1 MAKYKEIVSMVLDA
15 LKITSD
21 DSIFTEGH
29 IIFLAGR
36 YRSFLLK
43 QRYYSDLKKQIPESN
58 YQTLCLSLEKTEAI
72 EGLPCVGGYYL
83 RTTEPV
89 PDLLPFGNARF
100 YTSASYFKGDVT
112 MVSKDRFKYVG
123 DNKYLQNILYATLG
137 PDSHVYLNSSN
148 PQFLYLEGEN
158 KLKVTGI
165 FEDSEK
171 ASDLECDN
179 QGNPE
184 TCDILDRD
192 FPMEDALVAPLLE
205 LIIKEL
211 SPSVATTE
219 DKENDANQH
228 LSHKSYTK

>member
-1 MAKYKEIVSMVLDA
+1 MAKYKEIVSMVLDE

-43 QRYYSDLKKQIPESN
+43 QRYYTDLKKQIPESN

-72 EGLPCVGGYYL
+72 DGLPCIGGYYL
-83 RTTEPV
+83 RTTKPV
-89 PDLLPFGNARF
+89 PSLLPFGNTRF
-100 YTSASYFKGDVT
+100 YTASSYFKGDIT

-123 DNKYLQNILYATLG
+123 ENKYMQNILYATLG
-137 PDSHVYLNSSN
+137 PDSHVYITSSN
-148 PQFLYLEGEN
+148 PQFLYLEGDN

-165 FEDSEK
+165 FEDSEN

-192 FPMEDALVAPLLE
+192 FPMEDALIAPLIE
-205 LIIKEL
+205 LITKEL
-211 SPSVATTE
+211 SPSIAAPE
-219 DKENDANQH
+219 DKENDADDKLNAQPQ
-228 LSHKSYTK
+228 